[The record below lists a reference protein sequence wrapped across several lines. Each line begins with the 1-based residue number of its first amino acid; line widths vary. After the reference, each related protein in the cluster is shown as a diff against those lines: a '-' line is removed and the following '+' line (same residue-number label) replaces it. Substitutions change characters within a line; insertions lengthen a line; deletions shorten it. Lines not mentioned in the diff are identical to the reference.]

1 MNLLNHDKLKVLA
14 TAPEDDREFDEWCNQ
29 LDVLPFLSEDTKDEY
44 MLIYAS
50 LDHVYIYALL
60 VPQHV
65 NLSEHGADL
74 MEWSSNPFSGWSL
87 VASQE
92 DVWIERP
99 CQSEGSA
106 TLKEATQILFGR
118 AFEGHN
124 DDKSY
129 FEVNQEITQILDL
142 HFVPE
147 RNAWCK
153 LDRHG
158 DIEESIKIIEIGG
171 LGSSGRV
178 VAIKSQ
184 ELQKYCAV
192 SRTKLLRM
200 FDFTRLRKGGFPG
213 WGDSREEKHLPEQEG
228 IAVSLTV
235 QPGVGSYSR
244 GIQLIEATRS
254 VKSAVDEIWGT
265 HDDGEREYA
274 SFIAQDWK
282 NSRIEEI
289 SCAPGATANYF
300 TKSDLPFELS
310 PAFFR
315 PEVLSKYKADRQK
328 YTLQDRSISCRGAWY
343 LETYDINEAG
353 QVHTYLV
360 YLRRLPYEEQLH
372 WKQFNEHPK
381 APLSK
386 RAITTD
392 FEGKWDEEYDPLPA
406 LKRRLRGLLENG
418 CAWWNLPNPEQ
429 LDEVNYPVTTSRDE
443 WANEIMA
450 LDQLLVEG
458 LIQKWLKD
466 KAIELGAAPTATM
479 RQLKLLE
486 CCLVGLGF
494 EEDHA
499 YQLMSPFHE
508 LHNLRSLVRGHR
520 WGTEASDESKRVLK
534 EFGDYKMHFMSLC
547 QQCDE
552 AVKNIV
558 AGFEEQRG
566 NGADGN

>member
-1 MNLLNHDKLKVLA
+1 MNLLNHDKLKALA
-14 TAPEDDREFDEWCNQ
+14 TAPADNREFDEWCSQ
-29 LDVLPFLSEDTKDEY
+29 LDVLPFLSEEAKDEY
-44 MLIYAS
+44 VLVYAS
-50 LDHVYIYALL
+50 LDHVYIYAIL

-65 NLSEHGADL
+65 NLNEHGTDL
-74 MEWSSNPFSGWSL
+74 MAWSSNPFSGWSL
-87 VASQE
+87 VTSQE
-92 DVWIERP
+92 DAWIERP

-118 AFEGHN
+118 SFEGYN
-124 DDKSY
+124 EGASY
-129 FEVNQEITQILDL
+129 FEVNQEITQILGL

-158 DIEESIKIIEIGG
+158 DIEESIKVIEIDGA
-171 LGSSGRV
+171 GSTGRA

-184 ELQKYCAV
+184 ELQKYCAA

-200 FDFTRLRKGGFPG
+200 FDFKRYRKGQFTG
-213 WGDSREEKHLPEQEG
+213 WGDGRDEKPLAEQEG

-235 QPGVGSYSR
+235 QSGVGSYSR
-244 GIQLIEATRS
+244 GVQLIEATRS
-254 VKSAVDEIWGT
+254 VKSVIDEIWGT
-265 HDDGEREYA
+265 HGESEREYA

-282 NSRIEEI
+282 NNRIAEI
-289 SCAPGATANYF
+289 SCGPGATANYF
-300 TKSDLPFELS
+300 TNSDLPFELS

-392 FEGKWDEEYDPLPA
+392 FEGHWYEEYDPLPA
-406 LKRRLRGLLENG
+406 LKVRLRDLLEND
-418 CAWWNLPNPEQ
+418 CSWWSLPDPEQ
-429 LDEVNYPVTTSRDE
+429 LDEVHYPVTTSRDE

-458 LIQKWLKD
+458 LLQKWLKA
-466 KAIELGAAPTATM
+466 KAVELGAAPTATM

-486 CCLVGLGF
+486 RCLVGLGF

-499 YQLMSPFHE
+499 YRLMSPFHE

-520 WGTEASDESKRVLK
+520 WGTDASNESKRVLK
-534 EFGDYKMHFMSLC
+534 EFGSYKMHFMSLC
-547 QQCDE
+547 QRCDE
-552 AVKNIV
+552 AVQTIV
-558 AGFEEQRG
+558 AGFEEHGG
-566 NGADGN
+566 NGAGGN